1 MDRQVFLKRLAP
13 RPGLP
18 VPQAPPRP
26 SPAQGDLTQMLLA
39 NLRAGGCGVHQ
50 AAGASAALTVA
61 LAILREAGVTQAGHA
76 GLPPEML
83 EPLPTLAQEAGLTLL
98 HLPDGLAGAAGVM
111 EPLAAGLTVCE
122 LAVAQTGGLVQLAG
136 PQGGRLLSLLPPLHV
151 ALLHANAI
159 LPDMAALA
167 LALADPSRF
176 PQGPPAL
183 ALISGPSKTADIEG
197 IMIRGVHGPGRLE
210 VVLWS

>member
-1 MDRQVFLKRLAP
+1 M
-13 RPGLP
+13 
-18 VPQAPPRP
+18 
-26 SPAQGDLTQMLLA
+26 
-39 NLRAGGCGVHQ
+39 
-50 AAGASAALTVA
+50 
-61 LAILREAGVTQAGHA
+61 
-76 GLPPEML
+76 
-83 EPLPTLAQEAGLTLL
+83 
-98 HLPDGLAGAAGVM
+98 
-111 EPLAAGLTVCE
+111 
-122 LAVAQTGGLVQLAG
+122 AQTGGLVQLAS

-167 LALADPSRF
+167 QALADPSRF

>member
-1 MDRQVFLKRLAP
+1 MDRQAFLARLAP

-26 SPAQGDLTQMLLA
+26 GPAQGDLTEMLLT
-39 NLRAGGCGVHQ
+39 NLQAGGCGLHRATGAQ
-50 AAGASAALTVA
+50 AALAAV
-61 LAILREAGVTQAGHA
+61 LAIMKEAGVTRAGHA

-83 EPLPTLAQEAGLTLL
+83 EILPALAQEAGLDML
-98 HLPDGLAGAAGVM
+98 HLPDGLEGAPALG

-122 LAVAQTGGLVQLAG
+122 MAVAQTGGLVQLSG

-151 ALLHANAI
+151 ALLHASAI

-167 LALADPSRF
+167 ATLADAGRF
-176 PQGPPAL
+176 PQGPPAC

-197 IMIRGVHGPGRLE
+197 VMIRGVHGPGRVE